1 MVQKSNL
8 AEVLIQVLLNQQDS
22 ASIVEAGQLE
32 LTTNDG
38 KSLYYFQLLLLTK
51 ISLTQ
56 INLCTARTHHETGIS
71 QCPLNVSCF
80 H

>member
-51 ISLTQ
+51 ISLILKLTCALLGHTMKQ
-56 INLCTARTHHETGIS
+56 GS
-71 QCPLNVSCF
+71 LNVL
-80 H
+80 